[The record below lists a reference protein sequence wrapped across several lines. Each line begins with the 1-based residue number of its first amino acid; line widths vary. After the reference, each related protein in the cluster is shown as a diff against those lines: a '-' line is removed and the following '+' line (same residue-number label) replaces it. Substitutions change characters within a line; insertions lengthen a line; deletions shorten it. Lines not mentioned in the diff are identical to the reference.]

1 MGSKR
6 NMIKKFYQLNS
17 FLAICFISFN
27 VNVKKC
33 NYLLL
38 QNKMSLDTPFHPKNV
53 NQHYMSAWSKKMKL
67 SFTEDCMKSV
77 QMRTFFW
84 SLFSSI
90 RTEYAHLRNTS
101 PFSVQI
107 QENTDH
113 KKLHIRTLF
122 THWNIQGLK
131 FLILA
136 IVPWQEISK
145 INKSLENKGLT
156 KEILLKLKNIQYFL

>member
-1 MGSKR
+1 
-6 NMIKKFYQLNS
+6 
-17 FLAICFISFN
+17 
-27 VNVKKC
+27 
-33 NYLLL
+33 
-38 QNKMSLDTPFHPKNV
+38 MSVDTPFHPKNI

-84 SLFSSI
+84 SLFSTI
-90 RTEYAHLRNTS
+90 RTEYADLRNLS
-101 PFSVQI
+101 PFSAQI

-113 KKLHIRTLF
+113 KKLRIRTLF
-122 THWNIQGLK
+122 TQWNIQGLK

-136 IVPWQEISK
+136 IVPWREISK

-156 KEILLKLKNIQYFL
+156 KETFLKLKNIQYFL

>member
-1 MGSKR
+1 
-6 NMIKKFYQLNS
+6 
-17 FLAICFISFN
+17 
-27 VNVKKC
+27 
-33 NYLLL
+33 
-38 QNKMSLDTPFHPKNV
+38 MSLDTPFHPKNV

-90 RTEYAHLRNTS
+90 RTEYADLRNTS

-122 THWNIQGLK
+122 TH
-131 FLILA
+131 
-136 IVPWQEISK
+136 
-145 INKSLENKGLT
+145 
-156 KEILLKLKNIQYFL
+156 

>member
-1 MGSKR
+1 
-6 NMIKKFYQLNS
+6 
-17 FLAICFISFN
+17 
-27 VNVKKC
+27 
-33 NYLLL
+33 
-38 QNKMSLDTPFHPKNV
+38 MSVDTPFHPKNI
-53 NQHYMSAWSKKMKL
+53 NQHYMSAWSKKVKL

-84 SLFSSI
+84 SLFSTI
-90 RTEYAHLRNTS
+90 RTEYADLRNLS

-113 KKLHIRTLF
+113 KKLRIRTLF
-122 THWNIQGLK
+122 TQWNIQGLK

-136 IVPWQEISK
+136 IVPWREISK

-156 KEILLKLKNIQYFL
+156 KETFLKLKNIQYFL